1 MRSSRAPLVVLATA
15 SAFVL
20 GACSQGENGT
30 PEAEGGPTSA
40 VSQPA
45 ADESPL
51 SGFDP
56 CSALTTEEVAKHGAV
71 KGGPTRETIGTAQV
85 CSWDG
90 DPGHSTKD
98 VPSTAVAVRENGGV
112 DQMTDFGRG
121 VQRSSENGREYA
133 QSAGN
138 GGCTIAISVTKS
150 SRVDIQV
157 SGIDDLKAC
166 DMANAL
172 VEVAEPRIP
181 QG

>member
-1 MRSSRAPLVVLATA
+1 M
-15 SAFVL
+15 
-20 GACSQGENGT
+20 
-30 PEAEGGPTSA
+30 
-40 VSQPA
+40 
-45 ADESPL
+45 
-51 SGFDP
+51 
-56 CSALTTEEVAKHGAV
+56 
-71 KGGPTRETIGTAQV
+71 
-85 CSWDG
+85 
-90 DPGHSTKD
+90 
-98 VPSTAVAVRENGGV
+98 AVRENGGV